1 MEDDLNMY
9 KTLAVSRSV
18 RIEELERKAEEY
30 ERRLSESEVL
40 HREASNRAIDLEKD
54 LTLVREERDK
64 AFTEVATVSEENSD
78 LVLKIAEL
86 ELALSSK
93 DLALEQMKAERDE
106 ARVIGRNITARE
118 LSTAEEWSL
127 RASITMA
134 QEFKDGKSHLWDLEL
149 WKKEYEAKF
158 GALPQDSGDDD
169 IASRGGEEEEV
180 SSGKL
185 PEQAVQPAKSVTD
198 SETEKEGESK

>member
-78 LVLKIAEL
+78 LVFKIA
-86 ELALSSK
+86 
-93 DLALEQMKAERDE
+93 
-106 ARVIGRNITARE
+106 
-118 LSTAEEWSL
+118 
-127 RASITMA
+127 
-134 QEFKDGKSHLWDLEL
+134 
-149 WKKEYEAKF
+149 
-158 GALPQDSGDDD
+158 
-169 IASRGGEEEEV
+169 
-180 SSGKL
+180 
-185 PEQAVQPAKSVTD
+185 
-198 SETEKEGESK
+198 